1 MTGGHIHYLVMC
13 LVLGTLFFALGFLD
27 KGILA
32 RTQSSGLIIFFVTI
46 VIFANLGST
55 TPEQVISVLPP
66 LVWSAVLG
74 VAGLSVAALLCSR
87 MLKLPFLL
95 AIALGITC
103 TFGFPTTMLVS
114 QEVSEAMGETP
125 EQKQA
130 LLNFLLPKML
140 VAGFVTV
147 TITSVIL
154 AGFVVNIL

>member
-1 MTGGHIHYLVMC
+1 
-13 LVLGTLFFALGFLD
+13 
-27 KGILA
+27 
-32 RTQSSGLIIFFVTI
+32 
-46 VIFANLGST
+46 
-55 TPEQVISVLPP
+55 
-66 LVWSAVLG
+66 
-74 VAGLSVAALLCSR
+74 

-95 AIALGITC
+95 AIALAITC

-147 TITSVIL
+147 TITSVVL
-154 AGFVVNIL
+154 AGAVVNIL